1 MITWIVTA
9 FYVLGIA
16 AAVEA
21 IMTARTAQGAIAWSV
36 SLVSMPFV
44 ALPAYLVS
52 GRSKFEGVVEAY
64 DQSKDEID
72 SVVSDVREN
81 LQPWTASGDERY
93 WTYAA
98 VPKLSGM
105 NLTYGNRVELLI
117 NGEATFDSI
126 ISGIAQAQEYVL
138 VQFYMFHDDWF
149 DVVSSEDGVFGCI
162 GMMACHDVCPK
173 ELPLLE
179 VYSYLRRKMLAAG
192 LRRKNL

>member
-64 DQSKDEID
+64 EQSKDEID

-126 ISGIAQAQEYVL
+126 ISGIAQA
-138 VQFYMFHDDWF
+138 
-149 DVVSSEDGVFGCI
+149 
-162 GMMACHDVCPK
+162 
-173 ELPLLE
+173 
-179 VYSYLRRKMLAAG
+179 
-192 LRRKNL
+192 